1 VVVGLEALGA
11 EVVVVARRPDAVTW
25 RAAAPWAELPA
36 LLPTAALLVDATS
49 AALDPT
55 TDAALAA
62 AVPLAALPADAT
74 VATLIYHRTTALL
87 AAARARGHAT
97 VDGRAMLLYQATRA
111 FTLWTGRAAP
121 IDVMAAA
128 LAASLA

>member
-1 VVVGLEALGA
+1 MPRVRTPIGLPCRSRL
-11 EVVVVARRPDAVTW
+11 RPM
-25 RAAAPWAELPA
+25 AP
-36 LLPTAALLVDATS
+36 
-49 AALDPT
+49 
-55 TDAALAA
+55 
-62 AVPLAALPADAT
+62 DAT

-97 VDGRAMLLYQATRA
+97 IDGRAMLLYQATRA